1 MKEKLRSIFFAGT
14 LLSMSLVNTLTPTKV
29 FSNKENRYLQTFPD
43 FNWDTI
49 LSSKFGKDF
58 EKYATDQF
66 IGRDN
71 WIRLKTVSD
80 LAVQKKDNG
89 RVYFG
94 KDGYLFNVDEEI
106 DKEQFEKNIKYINTF
121 IENLKQ
127 YNKDISI
134 TTLLVPSKE
143 EILKDKL
150 PLYAPVIDETSI
162 IEDIKSSLKENIN
175 ILDLIDVLNDKSDK
189 YIYYKT
195 DHHWTTKG
203 AFYAYEYYLKSLG
216 VTPISEDNFHII
228 EASNEFLGS
237 NYRKANFYTG
247 KPDKISVYKPKE
259 DINVD
264 IIFNDEIKSNNL
276 YEESFLSKTD
286 KYSYFLGGDKA
297 LININSSVRNGK
309 SILVIKDS
317 FANSFIP
324 FLINHYENIYVI
336 DPRYF
341 NMSIEEFIKE
351 RGIDEVLFL
360 FNIQNFV
367 QEKSMAIL
375 EK

>member
-14 LLSMSLVNTLTPTKV
+14 LLSMALVNTLTPTKV

-58 EKYATDQF
+58 EKYTTDQF
-66 IGRDN
+66 IGRNN
-71 WIRLKTVSD
+71 WISLKTVSD
-80 LAVQKKDNG
+80 LAMQKKDNG

-121 IENLKQ
+121 IENLRQ
-127 YNKDISI
+127 YNKNISI
-134 TTLLVPSKE
+134 TALLVPSKE
-143 EILKDKL
+143 EVLKDKL
-150 PLYAPVIDETSI
+150 PLYAPVIDETNI
-162 IEDIKSSLKENIN
+162 IEDIKSSLNGNIN
-175 ILDLIDVLNDKSDK
+175 ILDLIDVLNNKSDR

-216 VTPISEDNFHII
+216 VTPISEDKFDII
-228 EASNEFLGS
+228 EVSNEFLGS

-247 KPDKISVYKPKE
+247 KPDKMSVYKPKE

-264 IIFNDEIKSNNL
+264 IIFNDKIKSNGL

-297 LININSSVRNGK
+297 LININSSVKNGK
-309 SILVIKDS
+309 SILLIKDS

-324 FLINHYENIYVI
+324 FLINHYENIYVV

-351 RGIDEVLFL
+351 RDIGEVLFL

-375 EK
+375 AK

>member
-1 MKEKLRSIFFAGT
+1 MKGKLRSIFFAGT

-58 EKYATDQF
+58 EKYTTDQF
-66 IGRDN
+66 IGRNN
-71 WIRLKTVSD
+71 WISLKTISD
-80 LAVQKKDNG
+80 LAMLKKDNG
-89 RVYFG
+89 RIYFG

-106 DKEQFEKNIKYINTF
+106 DKEQFEKNISYINKF
-121 IENLKQ
+121 LRNISL

-134 TTLLVPSKE
+134 TALLIPSKE
-143 EILKDKL
+143 EVLKDKL
-150 PLYAPVIDETSI
+150 PLYGPVIDETSI
-162 IEDIKSSLKENIN
+162 IKDIESSLKENIK
-175 ILDLIDVLNDKSDK
+175 ILDLIDVLNNESDK

-195 DHHWTTKG
+195 DHHWTTLG
-203 AFYAYEYYLKSLG
+203 AFYAYEYYIKSLG
-216 VTPISEDNFHII
+216 VEPVGKDNFDII
-228 EASNEFLGS
+228 EVSNEFLGS

-247 KPDKISVYKPKE
+247 KPDKMSVYKPKE
-259 DINVD
+259 DINID
-264 IIFNDEIKSNNL
+264 IIFNEEIKSNDL
-276 YEESFLSKTD
+276 YEGKFLSKTD

-297 LININSSVRNGK
+297 LININTSVKNGK

-324 FLINHYENIYVI
+324 FLINHYENIYVV

-351 RGIDEVLFL
+351 RDIDEVLFL

-367 QEKSMAIL
+367 QEKSLSIL
-375 EK
+375 AK